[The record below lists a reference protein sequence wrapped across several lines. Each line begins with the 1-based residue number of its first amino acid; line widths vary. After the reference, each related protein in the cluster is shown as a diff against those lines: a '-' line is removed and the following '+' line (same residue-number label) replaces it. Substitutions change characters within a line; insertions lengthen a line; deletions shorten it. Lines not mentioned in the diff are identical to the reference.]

1 MLPIKIDLPE
11 RFLEEEVRDGYTIST
26 EMKANW
32 AVQMDLLAEFD
43 RVCKEHNIE
52 YFACGGTLLGAVRHG
67 GYIPWDDD
75 IDLMITR
82 DNYNKLCACGP
93 TAFTGRYFFQT
104 EDTDPGTLRNH
115 AQLRN
120 SETTGVIREE
130 AQYKYQFNQGIFLDI
145 FPLDNL
151 PERGME
157 REKFLAKLRSRMR
170 LAHAFALLTSRYTK
184 TDFGGV
190 KGKIIRVLG
199 AIIHPIYRMIPV
211 KNIFYA
217 QLETCMQ
224 RYNDQQTEEIASLF
238 VLDDRLENCIWKNAD
253 FAGEGVEL
261 DFEW

>member
-93 TAFTGRYFFQT
+93 TAFTGY
-104 EDTDPGTLRNH
+104 GSRNF
-115 AQLRN
+115 AQ
-120 SETTGVIREE
+120 SCA
-130 AQYKYQFNQGIFLDI
+130 AQKQ
-145 FPLDNL
+145 
-151 PERGME
+151 
-157 REKFLAKLRSRMR
+157 
-170 LAHAFALLTSRYTK
+170 
-184 TDFGGV
+184 
-190 KGKIIRVLG
+190 
-199 AIIHPIYRMIPV
+199 
-211 KNIFYA
+211 
-217 QLETCMQ
+217 
-224 RYNDQQTEEIASLF
+224 
-238 VLDDRLENCIWKNAD
+238 
-253 FAGEGVEL
+253 
-261 DFEW
+261 